1 MIRATLALFAFAVVI
16 CGLIIFRPFAGND
29 QITQDRL
36 GTAFEDSADT
46 AVEVTRSAT
55 PDISALA
62 QAAVAAAPLIVNPG
76 TGVVQAPRRVD
87 VARPSTCRLY
97 TSPSPRDSHK
107 PRMPSIA

>member
-1 MIRATLALFAFAVVI
+1 MIHATVALFAFAVVI

-36 GTAFEDSADT
+36 DTAFEDSADI

-76 TGVVQAPRRVD
+76 TGVVQAPP
-87 VARPSTCRLY
+87 VALTLPAPVPMTPACR
-97 TSPSPRDSHK
+97 T
-107 PRMPSIA
+107 